1 MCRGGVWLRAASV
14 LACASLGAAQL
25 RPRRVGVDP
34 LGETVESSGGV
45 GAGGADQFNA
55 AGMQAGLE
63 QMMRAAGAGG
73 GGEGGDLNAMMLN
86 SLKDNPF
93 LANLAESN
101 PEIADLVN
109 NPQART
115 LRRVT
120 SPPRPGS
127 HARRAAQALQGKM
140 AEAMAAL
147 GADGTNLNEKLM
159 EEFQSVLTDPEK
171 MRQGLE
177 QARRCDGRCS
187 RDASA

>member
-14 LACASLGAAQL
+14 LACASLGTAQL

-34 LGETVESSGGV
+34 LGETVESSGGA
-45 GAGGADQFNA
+45 GAGGADQFNT

-73 GGEGGDLNAMMLN
+73 GGEGGDLNAMLLN

-120 SPPRPGS
+120 PPRPGS
-127 HARRAAQALQGKM
+127 HARRVAQALQSKM

-177 QARRCDGRCS
+177 QARRSDGRCS

>member
-14 LACASLGAAQL
+14 LACASLGTAQL

-34 LGETVESSGGV
+34 LGETVESSGGA

-73 GGEGGDLNAMMLN
+73 GGEGGDLNAMLLN

-120 SPPRPGS
+120 PPRPGS
-127 HARRAAQALQGKM
+127 HARRVAQAPRGGT
-140 AEAMAAL
+140 AARPAAVA
-147 GADGTNLNEKLM
+147 G
-159 EEFQSVLTDPEK
+159 
-171 MRQGLE
+171 
-177 QARRCDGRCS
+177 
-187 RDASA
+187 DAVR